1 MLPDND
7 QYVICLGANT
17 PDAQE
22 RLDEAADFIARHGS
36 IRHSTECYPTAP
48 EYSGEKTPYLNRIL
62 VVDSLLGEV
71 ELHKLLKDYESSVR
85 KCCHLPGLVNLDIDI
100 VMRGQKVL
108 RPRDYAAN
116 YFKIGFAKL

>member
-7 QYVICLGANT
+7 QYVICLGSNT
-17 PDAQE
+17 PDAKQ
-22 RLDEAADFIARHGS
+22 RLDEAADYIARCGS
-36 IRHSTECYPTAP
+36 IVRGTDCYPTVP
-48 EYSGEKTPYLNRIL
+48 EYAGEKAPYLNRIL
-62 VVDSLLGEV
+62 VVDSPLGED
-71 ELHKLLKDYESSVR
+71 ELHAVLKDYESSVR
-85 KCCHLPGLVNLDIDI
+85 KCCQLPGLVNLDIDI